1 MWLRAAE
8 QTASPAEAMRGTTM
22 GYPNEK
28 HAATPAVVQRHYGH
42 IRMAALSLA
51 GALLLPPLNGLPNA
65 PKALMLS
72 SECCFDM

>member
-1 MWLRAAE
+1 
-8 QTASPAEAMRGTTM
+8 M

-65 PKALMLS
+65 PKASMLS

>member
-1 MWLRAAE
+1 MHAAYRASCTSHKAKDGMNVLVWLNRAE
-8 QTASPAEAMRGTTM
+8 QTAPPAEAMRGTTM

-51 GALLLPPLNGLPNA
+51 GELALP
-65 PKALMLS
+65 
-72 SECCFDM
+72 